1 MILSKLSKLLQ
12 RFDRMSEKMNVREES
27 YAPVIAELKAAIYQ
41 SFYKIANLNT
51 ELTCAICGVLLEQ
64 VSQAF

>member
-27 YAPVIAELKAAIYQ
+27 YAPVISELKAAIYQ
-41 SFYKIANLNT
+41 SFYKLANLNT
-51 ELTCAICGVLLEQ
+51 ELTCTICGVLLEQ

>member
-1 MILSKLSKLLQ
+1 
-12 RFDRMSEKMNVREES
+12 MSEKMNVREES

-41 SFYKIANLNT
+41 SFYKIANMNT